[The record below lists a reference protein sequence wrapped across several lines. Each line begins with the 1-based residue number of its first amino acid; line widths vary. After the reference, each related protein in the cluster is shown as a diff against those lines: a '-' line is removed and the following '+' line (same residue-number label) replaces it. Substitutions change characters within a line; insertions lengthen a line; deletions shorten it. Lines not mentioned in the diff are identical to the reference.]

1 MMTSPAAD
9 REPRTQAERRDES
22 ERRLLEATMELVA
35 REGVSAATFDRIG
48 RHAGYS
54 RGLASHKFGSK
65 DGLVR
70 ALIAFLHARQD
81 EVLAVS
87 DVAHMNGLDAL
98 LAYVRAHFEA
108 MGARPDLR
116 AYFSLLASAVAD
128 LSDIRAAFAQSHE
141 RVKRLLTEFV
151 VRGKGEGVISKA
163 ANPEAVALMVGSALM
178 GAAMQ
183 SLIDP
188 AFDAAPVRDE
198 TLRMLH
204 ASLAA

>member
-1 MMTSPAAD
+1 MTTTAA
-9 REPRTQAERRDES
+9 EPRTQAARRDES
-22 ERRLLEATMELVA
+22 ERRLIEATVELVA
-35 REGVSAATFDRIG
+35 REGVAAATFERIG

-65 DGLVR
+65 EGLVR
-70 ALIAFLHARQD
+70 ALIAHLHARQD
-81 EVLAVS
+81 EMLALS
-87 DVAHMNGLDAL
+87 DVAQMNGLDAL
-98 LAYVRAHFEA
+98 MAYVRAHYDALAAE
-108 MGARPDLR
+108 PDLR
-116 AYFSLLASAVAD
+116 AYFSLLAAAVAD

-141 RVKRLLTEFV
+141 RVKGLLTTFV
-151 VRGKGEGVISKA
+151 ARGRDEGVIVRG
-163 ANPEAVALMVGSALM
+163 ANAEAVALMVGSALM

-198 TLRMLH
+198 TLRMLR

>member
-1 MMTSPAAD
+1 MTTTSAA
-9 REPRTQAERRDES
+9 EPRTQAQRRDES
-22 ERRLLEATMELVA
+22 ERRLIEATVELVA
-35 REGVSAATFDRIG
+35 KEGVAAATFDRIG

-70 ALIAFLHARQD
+70 ALIAHLHARQD
-81 EVLAVS
+81 EMLALS
-87 DVAHMNGLDAL
+87 DVAHMNGLEAL
-98 LAYVRAHFEA
+98 MAYVRAHYDALSAE
-108 MGARPDLR
+108 PDLR

-141 RVKRLLTEFV
+141 RVKGLLTAFV
-151 VRGKGEGVISKA
+151 ARGKGEGVILKS
-163 ANPEAVALMVGSALM
+163 ANAEAVALMVGSALM

-188 AFDAAPVRDE
+188 DFDAAPVRDE
-198 TLRMLH
+198 TLRTLR
-204 ASLAA
+204 AGLAA

>member
-1 MMTSPAAD
+1 MRITLAA
-9 REPRTQAERRDES
+9 EPRTQAARRDES
-22 ERRLLEATMELVA
+22 ERRLIEATVELVA
-35 REGVSAATFDRIG
+35 REGVAAATFDRIG

-65 DGLVR
+65 EGLVR
-70 ALIAFLHARQD
+70 ALIAHLHARQD
-81 EVLAVS
+81 ERLALGE
-87 DVAHMNGLDAL
+87 VAHMNGLEAL
-98 LAYVRAHFEA
+98 MAYVRAHYDALSAES
-108 MGARPDLR
+108 DLR
-116 AYFSLLASAVAD
+116 AYFSLLAAAVAD

-141 RVKRLLTEFV
+141 RVKGLLTGFV
-151 VRGKGEGVISKA
+151 ARGKDEGVIAKC
-163 ANPEAVALMVGSALM
+163 ANPEAVALMIGSALM

-198 TLRMLH
+198 TLRMLR